1 MKKSLVSFAV
11 AALATCLVAGNV
23 SAQAIPWAYSAVSPT
38 DIAASSTLSPS
49 GTPSSS
55 ITFNGSAGNPH
66 GPSGIII
73 YTVTANSFAS
83 EISPDSFS
91 NVPFNLSV
99 KLTDINSTFS
109 GSGTVKTTDTVNFA
123 GLFNATNVTP
133 KSLLPGLNSWS
144 AVPGNAS
151 PTSASVVLGA
161 DDTGWFKY
169 QVDLTSF
176 TSPGQ
181 PGGAAGS
188 IQAVVSITPTTGPGG
203 SGEVPPSATPEPTSL
218 VLAGLGLPLVV
229 LLRRRMRKAPTEATV
244 A

>member
-1 MKKSLVSFAV
+1 MKKYLLSFAST
-11 AALATCLVAGNV
+11 AMLLLVGTSVRAD
-23 SAQAIPWAYSAVSPT
+23 QIPWAYSAVSPT
-38 DIAASSTLSPS
+38 AISASTSPL
-49 GTPSSS
+49 SS
-55 ITFNGSAGNPH
+55 IAFSGSTGNPH

-73 YTVTANSFAS
+73 YTVTASSFAS
-83 EISPDSFS
+83 ESSPDSFS

-133 KSLLPGLNSWS
+133 KSMLPGINTWTMV
-144 AVPGNAS
+144 AGNAS
-151 PTSASVVLGA
+151 PTSATVILGA
-161 DDTGWFKY
+161 DDTGWHKY

-188 IQAVVSITPTTGPGG
+188 IQAVVNITPTEGPGG
-203 SGEVPPSATPEPTSL
+203 SGEVNGTPEPTSL
-218 VLAGLGLPLVV
+218 VLAGLGFPLLV
-229 LLRRRMRKAPTEATV
+229 LVRRRLKKAQSDTTIA
-244 A
+244 